1 MPRLKG
7 TWSGMRAI
15 ARREGMLALWKGHA
29 VNTTMEFV
37 QLVFQP
43 LAESLLNES
52 LDLHDPTI
60 FGIYR

>member
-1 MPRLKG
+1 
-7 TWSGMRAI
+7 MRAI

-60 FGIYR
+60 FGIYH